1 MTTFGEMLKKFR
13 LKAELSLR
21 EFSVKVADDPAN
33 VSRIERG
40 LKPAPGD
47 DTISRY
53 LKGLISVMTDEERQS
68 FMDMAAIS
76 RREIPS
82 DIPNELLLN
91 KLPAFLRTLR
101 AEKPSTKEMEET
113 IDMVKRAFNPEGS
126 L

>member
-1 MTTFGEMLKKFR
+1 
-13 LKAELSLR
+13 
-21 EFSVKVADDPAN
+21 
-33 VSRIERG
+33 
-40 LKPAPGD
+40 
-47 DTISRY
+47 
-53 LKGLISVMTDEERQS
+53 
-68 FMDMAAIS
+68 MDMAAIS